1 MPMQTIPSL
10 QHPLRSMWIA
20 VLLAA
25 SVTLPALDAAAR
37 QQGAARET
45 IPIPRPRP
53 ATAPAAVTESKPPS
67 PSACQQRLGPEL
79 AVAEPLPAFT
89 GENGCGAD
97 DVVRLSAVMTRDKV
111 KVPVT
116 PAATLTCSM
125 AEAVVHWVRD
135 DVAPAL
141 AARGP
146 ALKGIGNF
154 ASYECR
160 GRNRVAGA
168 KLSQHG
174 LANAL
179 DVNGFARAD
188 GKMLT
193 LTDPIVDRDLRESL
207 RASACARFTTVLG
220 PGSDG
225 YHENHIHID
234 LIERRNG
241 YRICQWD
248 VRDPTVAAIPIPR
261 ERPPDAP
268 PRADRGTDA
277 RGPR

>member
-1 MPMQTIPSL
+1 
-10 QHPLRSMWIA
+10 
-20 VLLAA
+20 
-25 SVTLPALDAAAR
+25 
-37 QQGAARET
+37 
-45 IPIPRPRP
+45 
-53 ATAPAAVTESKPPS
+53 
-67 PSACQQRLGPEL
+67 
-79 AVAEPLPAFT
+79 
-89 GENGCGAD
+89 
-97 DVVRLSAVMTRDKV
+97 MTKDKV
-111 KVPVT
+111 KIPVT
-116 PAATLTCSM
+116 PAATLKCSM

-135 DVAPAL
+135 DVVPAL

-146 ALKGIGNF
+146 ALKSVGNF

-160 GRNRVAGA
+160 GRNRAVGA

-179 DVNGFARAD
+179 DVNGFALAD
-188 GKMLT
+188 GKLLT
-193 LTDPIVDRDLRESL
+193 LTDPTADRELRESL

-234 LIERRNG
+234 LIERRND

-261 ERPPDAP
+261 ERPPEAP
-268 PRADRGTDA
+268 PRPDRGTDA